1 MNTEYAV
8 RDAREEE
15 LDTLLTLYRSYYQ
28 ELKGCGMTRPSFP
41 TSCGQE

>member
-15 LDTLLTLYRSYYQ
+15 LDTLLTLYRSYYR
-28 ELKGCGMTRPSFP
+28 EKHVI
-41 TSCGQE
+41 